1 MKSIVLLAACVLFAA
16 ASTAD
21 GASAKSKK
29 PPKKA
34 APAAEAA
41 AEMTYAPTPPSVYC
55 LEHPSQCAEKD
66 PDARPASQPF
76 EHCVDVYGNG
86 DGFVS
91 VWEMRTFGTRCRD

>member
-21 GASAKSKK
+21 DASAKGKK
-29 PPKKA
+29 PPKKSS
-34 APAAEAA
+34 PQAAEEKAY
-41 AEMTYAPTPPSVYC
+41 EPTPPSVYC